1 MEKQGEKGEDLLKQL
16 ENNLDAIYFYVDMN
30 LESMTEEEKQ
40 FWKNILEK
48 VDSDFY
54 ENKDSND

>member
-30 LESMTEEEKQ
+30 LESMSEEEKI

>member
-1 MEKQGEKGEDLLKQL
+1 
-16 ENNLDAIYFYVDMN
+16 MN

-48 VDSDFY
+48 VDGDFY